1 MECLNHLV
9 MTIWGFAS
17 EAPSTAKQAI
27 FESVLGAWTIW
38 CTEFM
43 WPKRVFFFS
52 RDKGVLVVPVLY
64 KDCEK
69 FHVYK
74 EISSRT
80 NQYAWDDRRLFKTPH
95 TSFTMLLLHFPSD
108 FETPDQFLW
117 FFNRFLTGR
126 DDVTIKDIKGADKGR
141 GDDLECWPRRSYVPM
156 NSTLAHGKL
165 RTWGLF
171 FCQTQMLKVWW
182 VYLPYMYPQKPSKWK

>member
-1 MECLNHLV
+1 MRPRQL
-9 MTIWGFAS
+9 
-17 EAPSTAKQAI
+17 PSKPSSNQSWVPGQFDAQNSCDQNV
-27 FESVLGAWTIW
+27 F
-38 CTEFM
+38 
-43 WPKRVFFFS
+43 FFFS

-141 GDDLECWPRRSYVPM
+141 GDDLEC
-156 NSTLAHGKL
+156 
-165 RTWGLF
+165 
-171 FCQTQMLKVWW
+171 
-182 VYLPYMYPQKPSKWK
+182 